1 MRPTRAPRGRG
12 RIRRFGSVAGAVLVL
27 AALTACA
34 ESQVQLVNVPV
45 IHAGKGEFTF
55 DGYGPL
61 SDRPIR
67 VYYEAPANPS
77 TAQILIT
84 MHGVGRNAE
93 DYRADWTSQVNSRN
107 VLVLAPEFSE
117 RNFPG
122 HEAYSLGNMGDDP
135 AHIQPRDQWTFQ
147 IIEALF
153 DYVVHDVGGSA
164 RDYALFGHSAGAQF
178 VHRFIEF
185 MPGHRARVAVAA
197 NPGWYTM
204 PDDSVPFPY
213 GLEGSPEHSADLGP
227 AFASNLI
234 LLLGGEDTDPDDES
248 LRHDA
253 RSDAQGKFRLERG
266 TNFFRLAQ
274 RVAKSHSL
282 PFQWKMQ
289 VVGGVAHD
297 HTAMSAIAAP
307 LLLGNGQ

>member
-1 MRPTRAPRGRG
+1 VTG
-12 RIRRFGSVAGAVLVL
+12 L
-27 AALTACA
+27 AACA
-34 ESQVQLVNVPV
+34 QSRVQLVNVPV

-67 VYYEAPANPS
+67 VYYEAPTDPA
-77 TAQILIT
+77 TAQILIV

-93 DYRADWTSQVNSRN
+93 DYRADWDSQVDSRN
-107 VLVLAPEFSE
+107 VLVLAPEFSD

-122 HEAYSLGNMGDDP
+122 HESYSLGNMGDDP
-135 AHIQPRDQWTFQ
+135 DHLQPRDQWTFQ

-153 DYVVHDVGGSA
+153 DYVVHDVGSSA

-185 MPGHRARVAVAA
+185 MPRHRARVAVAA

-213 GLEGSPEHSADLGP
+213 GLKGAPESSRDLGP
-227 AFASNLI
+227 AFASELV

-248 LRHDA
+248 LRHDEQ
-253 RSDAQGKFRLERG
+253 SDAQGEFRLERG
-266 TNFFRLAQ
+266 QNFFRLAQ
-274 RVAKSHSL
+274 QVAAEQSMR
-282 PFQWKMQ
+282 FRWRMQ

-307 LLLGNGQ
+307 LLLGNGP